1 MNRLIAFLR
10 QHYLADTSPEA
21 KQLRNAIYNVTML
34 QPANLSLYKLALQH
48 SSASEAT
55 NANERL
61 EFLGDAVL
69 SLIVA
74 EYLYKKYPLQTEGF
88 LTEIRSR
95 IVNRASLNELAQK
108 IGLDKLL
115 HYDSR
120 FLDKRGLKTAYGN
133 ALEAFIG
140 AVYLDQGYE
149 RCHKFVVDRLLHIY
163 VDLEALVL
171 TDNNYKSKILA
182 WAQKNR
188 KAVRFEL
195 VKEKRINGHK
205 EFVVQLFIEEVI
217 GGKGWGKNKKEA
229 EQMAA
234 QDAWARLPQ

>member
-10 QHYLADTSPEA
+10 QHYLADTSPET
-21 KQLRNAIYNVTML
+21 KQLRNVVYNVTTL
-34 QPANLSLYKLALQH
+34 HPANLSLYKLALQH
-48 SSASEAT
+48 SSASEAI

-61 EFLGDAVL
+61 ELLGDAVL
-69 SLIVA
+69 SLIIA
-74 EYLYKKYPLQTEGF
+74 EYLYKKYPLQSEGF
-88 LTEIRSR
+88 LTEVRAR

-108 IGLDKLL
+108 IGIDKLL
-115 HYDSR
+115 QYDTR
-120 FLDKRGLKTAYGN
+120 LIGKRGLKTAYGN

-149 RCHKFVVDRLLHIY
+149 RSRKFVIDRLLHIY
-163 VDLEALVL
+163 VDLEAAVL
-171 TDNNYKSKILA
+171 TDNNYKSKVMA

-195 VKEKRINGHK
+195 VSEKHIDGQK
-205 EFVVQLFIEEVI
+205 EFVIQLLIEEAV

-234 QDAWARLPQ
+234 QDAWTRLS

>member
-1 MNRLIAFLR
+1 MKKLIAFFR
-10 QHYLADTSPEA
+10 QHYFTDTSPET
-21 KQLRNAIYNVTML
+21 KQLRKVVYNVTTL
-34 QPANLSLYKLALQH
+34 QPANISLYQLALQH
-48 SSASEAT
+48 SSASKEL

-61 EFLGDAVL
+61 ELLGDAVL
-69 SLIVA
+69 SLIIA
-74 EYLYKKYPLQTEGF
+74 EYLYKKYPLQPEGF

-108 IGLDKLL
+108 IGIDKLL
-115 HYDSR
+115 QYDTR
-120 FLDKRGLKTAYGN
+120 LMDKHGLKVAYGN

-149 RCHKFVVDRLLHIY
+149 RCRRFVIDRLLHIY
-163 VDLEALVL
+163 VDLEAIVL

-188 KAVRFEL
+188 KKTRFEL
-195 VKEKRINGHK
+195 VNEKCVNGQK
-205 EFVVQLFIEEVI
+205 EFITQLLIEDEVS
-217 GGKGWGKNKKEA
+217 GKGWGKSKKEA

-234 QDAWARLPQ
+234 QDAWEKLS